1 MRLYS
6 ALKKLPHQQLKL
18 TLTRLGAFHSELRIH
33 KLAFSKE
40 DSKSRASKIDYYLWE
55 KKNQMSMSIRMEMN
69 ASTATLRKI
78 ILFKKLK
85 QSKEQFMA
93 VVLEKQLLF

>member
-1 MRLYS
+1 MW
-6 ALKKLPHQQLKL
+6 
-18 TLTRLGAFHSELRIH
+18 
-33 KLAFSKE
+33 
-40 DSKSRASKIDYYLWE
+40 D
-55 KKNQMSMSIRMEMN
+55 KKNLISMSIRMEMN

-93 VVLEKQLLF
+93 VVMEKQLLF